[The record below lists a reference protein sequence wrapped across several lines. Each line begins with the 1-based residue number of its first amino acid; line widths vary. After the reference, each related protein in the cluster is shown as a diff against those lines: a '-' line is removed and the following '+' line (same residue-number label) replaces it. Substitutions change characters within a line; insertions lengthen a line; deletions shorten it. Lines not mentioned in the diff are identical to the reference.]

1 MIPMIDVEAQLPIS
15 VVLGETEVNGC
26 IPFDDNRDSIV
37 LSMLPFL
44 IQS

>member
-15 VVLGETEVNGC
+15 VVLGETAK
-26 IPFDDNRDSIV
+26 RDEWMYSIV